1 MTSPYLAGMGP
12 ACKALFR
19 LAKGFYSTEGNLPGD
34 CPRGRAQFAALRACE
49 GITIRNLIRASLLV
63 LSMMAANRP
72 TNLQIPL
79 VQK

>member
-1 MTSPYLAGMGP
+1 MSRGHGASLQSIIQ
-12 ACKALFR
+12 ACQ
-19 LAKGFYSTEGNLPGD
+19 GFYSTEGNLPGD

-49 GITIRNLIRASLLV
+49 GITIRNLIKASLLV